1 MNFYQHDVEAIVDRV
16 DSQKLRSEAHDIRVN
31 EHKDKWSL
39 LTMYGNAAKKEAPH
53 PSKLNDE
60 KMIFQTPE
68 AETSVPAKKEGSQT
82 SRNEKMIFQTPEA
95 ETSVPAKKEGSQTS
109 RNEKMI
115 FQTPEAETSVPAKKE
130 PSFKMLGDPVS
141 FLRKNTEEEKPISSI
156 FAAQREKENI
166 PTPAVTTSLHQVF
179 TRIAKTAEVKAVP
192 AQESAP
198 KGSLFGRLKR
208 YKKAGRA

>member
-95 ETSVPAKKEGSQTS
+95 ETSVPAKKE
-109 RNEKMI
+109 
-115 FQTPEAETSVPAKKE
+115 

-141 FLRKNTEEEKPISSI
+141 FLRKNTEEEKSISSI
-156 FAAQREKENI
+156 FGAQREKENI